1 MPTAV
6 FTDDVPLGFAEVS
19 NRIGAGVSKHARTF
33 FDSAPGDE
41 LIWWLVFD
49 DKLNIRVVKLVLQ
62 HLEALR
68 AESTTVLGAP
78 PAWHEALSSAVVGDS
93 MPEEAYLL
101 PFLLPEF
108 DSLLEERVRLQEGWG
123 RPEVFAFVL
132 VYPHMIARTEVVSE
146 LSGIISMFFERKV
159 LVSSSSLQVYGD
171 SLLGKRTLQPIR
183 SPRYSV

>member
-1 MPTAV
+1 MPSTA

-19 NRIGAGVSKHARTF
+19 NRIGAGVSKHARSF
-33 FDSAPGDE
+33 FNSAPGDE
-41 LIWWLVFD
+41 LVWWLVFD
-49 DKLNIRVVKLVLQ
+49 DKLNPRVVKLVLQ

-108 DSLLEERVRLQEGWG
+108 DSLLEERVRL
-123 RPEVFAFVL
+123 
-132 VYPHMIARTEVVSE
+132 
-146 LSGIISMFFERKV
+146 
-159 LVSSSSLQVYGD
+159 
-171 SLLGKRTLQPIR
+171 
-183 SPRYSV
+183 